1 MSEPPELIQDRQ
13 TVTPG
18 GDSVQAH
25 IQGLIVRRLRPIED
39 KRGDITEMYSPAW
52 EVHPD
57 PMVFAYQVTIRPG
70 AIRGWEMHKLQTDRI
85 FISTGAMRWVFYD
98 HRQHS
103 PTHRLLNI
111 MVVSEL
117 NRSLIIVPP
126 GVIHAVQNVGNV
138 DAVFI
143 NFPTEPYNHAQPDKH
158 RLPLKNS
165 LIPFDFDDAPGW

>member
-1 MSEPPELIQDRQ
+1 
-13 TVTPG
+13 
-18 GDSVQAH
+18 
-25 IQGLIVRRLRPIED
+25 
-39 KRGDITEMYSPAW
+39 
-52 EVHPD
+52 
-57 PMVFAYQVTIRPG
+57 
-70 AIRGWEMHKLQTDRI
+70 
-85 FISTGAMRWVFYD
+85 
-98 HRQHS
+98 
-103 PTHRLLNI
+103 